1 MGGFFGVVSDSD
13 CVDDLFYGIDY
24 HSHLGNQRGGMMV
37 QGDKGFTRVIHD
49 IRHDQFRSK
58 FECELERLHGKIG
71 IGSISDFDDQPL
83 TIAGRIGKFGITT
96 VAKVNNLTQ
105 LKEEAFAL
113 AKAHFSEMAGDD
125 VSPTEIIASLI
136 CQKESFAEG
145 IRNVQQRV
153 EGSCSLLLLSED
165 GIYAARDRM
174 GRTPIVI
181 GQKEGGYAAAFES
194 CALHNLGYKVCRWLG
209 PGEIILMTSNGL
221 KQIAAPAS
229 HMRICAFLWIY
240 YGFPASSYENI
251 NAEAVRYRCGEALAV
266 RDKGL
271 QVDAVAGVPDSG
283 TAHALGY
290 AVKADI
296 PYRRSY
302 VKYTPTWPRS
312 FISVS
317 KERRHVAKMKL
328 LPISEFIKGQRL
340 LFCEDSI
347 VRGTQ
352 LKDTFARLP
361 EFGVKEVHVR
371 SACPPILFSCK
382 YLNFSPS
389 RSSLELVARR
399 AVQAI
404 EGDENKN
411 LEQYAD
417 SSTPQYAAM
426 VEQIRKEMGFDS
438 LKYQTL
444 EDMIKAIGLAKKSLC
459 TYCWDG
465 KEDNLSASEENIL

>member
-37 QGDKGFTRVIHD
+37 QGETGFTRIIHD

-58 FECELERLHGKIG
+58 FECELERLQGKTG
-71 IGSISDFDDQPL
+71 IGCISDFDDQPL
-83 TIAGRIGKFGITT
+83 IISGRIGKFGITT
-96 VAKVNNLTQ
+96 VAKINNLTQ
-105 LKEEAFAL
+105 LRDEAFAKD
-113 AKAHFSEMAGDD
+113 KAHFSEMAGDE
-125 VSPTEIIASLI
+125 VSPTEIVASLI
-136 CQKESFAEG
+136 CQKDSFADG
-145 IRNVQQRV
+145 IRNAQTRV
-153 EGSCSLLLLSED
+153 EGSCSLLLLTAD
-165 GIYAARDRM
+165 GIYAARDWW

-181 GQKEGGYAAAFES
+181 GEKEGAYAVAFES
-194 CALHNLGYKVCRWLG
+194 CALHNLGFKICRWLG
-209 PGEIILMTSNGL
+209 PGEILLLTHNGL
-221 KQIAAPAS
+221 KQVMPPAP
-229 HMRICAFLWIY
+229 RLKICAFLWIY
-240 YGFPASSYENI
+240 YGFPASSYEQI
-251 NAEAVRYRCGEALAV
+251 NAEAVRYRCGEALAI
-266 RDKGL
+266 RDRGI

-312 FISVS
+312 FITNN

-340 LFCEDSI
+340 IFCEDSI

-361 EFGVKEVHVR
+361 EFGVREVHVR

-382 YLNFSPS
+382 YLNFSPN

-399 AVQAI
+399 AVHTL

-411 LEQYAD
+411 LDQYAD
-417 SSTPQYAAM
+417 GYSEKHAAM
-426 VEQIRKEMGFDS
+426 VEEIRKEMGFDT

-444 EDMIKAIGLAKKSLC
+444 EDMIAAIGLPKESLC

-465 KEDNLSASEENIL
+465 KENGSSPEDRSVL

>member
-1 MGGFFGVVSDSD
+1 
-13 CVDDLFYGIDY
+13 
-24 HSHLGNQRGGMMV
+24 
-37 QGDKGFTRVIHD
+37 
-49 IRHDQFRSK
+49 
-58 FECELERLHGKIG
+58 
-71 IGSISDFDDQPL
+71 
-83 TIAGRIGKFGITT
+83 
-96 VAKVNNLTQ
+96 
-105 LKEEAFAL
+105 
-113 AKAHFSEMAGDD
+113 
-125 VSPTEIIASLI
+125 
-136 CQKESFAEG
+136 
-145 IRNVQQRV
+145 
-153 EGSCSLLLLSED
+153 
-165 GIYAARDRM
+165 
-174 GRTPIVI
+174 
-181 GQKEGGYAAAFES
+181 
-194 CALHNLGYKVCRWLG
+194 
-209 PGEIILMTSNGL
+209 MTSSGL
-221 KQIAAPAS
+221 KQIAAPVS